1 MVLVYNMN
9 MHSALRII
17 FEICAMPYGL
27 VTKDLKIRPR
37 WRCNDAEHE
46 SITHDNSELYC
57 MPLLIKG
64 SKIPQIT
71 CFLMLCFCFIWL
83 SSNPVQVW
91 IFMDL
96 ATGVPDSWECNQ
108 TSHEKTGMCLINQP
122 APEAKACNHVPRREK
137 KERSILSMYF
147 LSLCNVV

>member
-9 MHSALRII
+9 MDFALRII
-17 FEICAMPYGL
+17 IKICAMPYRL
-27 VTKDLKIRPR
+27 ATKDLKIRCEGEDAMMQNVNQSHMTILSCIVYR
-37 WRCNDAEHE
+37 WW
-46 SITHDNSELYC
+46 
-57 MPLLIKG
+57 
-64 SKIPQIT
+64 SKEAKYFRSPASS
-71 CFLMLCFCFIWL
+71 CSAFASSD
-83 SSNPVQVW
+83 SSNPMQVW

-96 ATGVPDSWECNQ
+96 ATGVPDSSECNQ